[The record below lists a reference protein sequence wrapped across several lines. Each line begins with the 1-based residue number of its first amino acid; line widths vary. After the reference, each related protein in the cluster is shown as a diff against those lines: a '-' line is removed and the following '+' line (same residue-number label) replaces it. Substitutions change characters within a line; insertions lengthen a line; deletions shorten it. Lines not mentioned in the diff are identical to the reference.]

1 MLFFFT
7 GEISIREGLDRE
19 QRESY
24 EIVAEAKDQGSP
36 PRSSRVMV
44 KVIVLDVNDNSPEI
58 VDPQEDVVSIREE
71 QSPGTEVVRIKAIDL
86 DNGNNASITYSLL
99 KNRDSDGYGVFTID
113 PVTGI
118 IKTRM
123 VLDHEEKTIY
133 RLVIAAT
140 DGGTPPRQTTRT
152 LRVEVLDLSDN
163 RPTFTSSSLSFK
175 IREDVKVGYI
185 VGSVSGMDTT
195 HENSIPG
202 SSGAYVTYTLTSLK
216 PDNNANAFDIDR
228 GSGSLFVARE
238 LDRESQSEYRLE
250 VRALDT
256 SAMNNPQSSA
266 ITVKIE
272 IIDVNDNPPKWPL
285 DPITVHVNE
294 NMDIG
299 SNIFNFSANDADSGS
314 NGEIRYSLVKQIPS
328 EKKFT
333 IDSLTG
339 SLTLASSLDYEDITE
354 YIVIVRATDQAMN
367 VSERLSTAVTI
378 RVLVT
383 DFNDN
388 SPKFVVPTSTT
399 AFISE
404 TSIVGMTITHLVAV
418 DLDSGDNGRVT
429 YTISGGNNAGLF
441 SLGYDTGTLTL
452 VKPLP
457 TSKKSFVLNITANDH
472 GTPTRLANMELK
484 LTVQG
489 NWNSPPKFLDS
500 QYTASVL
507 EDVPVGTDVTKVAVR
522 SGLIT
527 NSECFSMF

>member
-1 MLFFFT
+1 M
-7 GEISIREGLDRE
+7 DRE
-19 QRESY
+19 QKQSY
-24 EIVAEAKDQGSP
+24 EIVAEAKDQGTP
-36 PRSSRVMV
+36 PRSSRIIVRV
-44 KVIVLDVNDNSPEI
+44 LVLDVNDNAPEI

-71 QSPGTEVVRIKAIDL
+71 QPPGTEVVRIKAIDM
-86 DNGNNASITYSLL
+86 DDGNNATITYSLL

-113 PVTGI
+113 PVSGV

-133 RLVIAAT
+133 RLAIAAT
-140 DGGTPPRQTTRT
+140 DGGTPPKQTNRT
-152 LRVEVLDLSDN
+152 LRVEVLDLNDN

-175 IREDVKVGYI
+175 IREDVKVGYV
-185 VGSVSGMDTT
+185 VGSVSGMDTNQ
-195 HENSIPG
+195 ENSIPG

-216 PDNNANAFDIDR
+216 PDSNANAFDIDR
-228 GSGSLFVARE
+228 GSGSLVVARE
-238 LDRESQSEYRLE
+238 LDRETQSEYRLE

-272 IIDVNDNPPKWPL
+272 IVDVNDNPPTWPR
-285 DPITVHVNE
+285 DPIVIHVSE
-294 NMDIG
+294 NTDIG
-299 SNIFNFSANDADSGS
+299 TNVYNFSANDADSGN
-314 NGEIRYSLVKQIPS
+314 NGELRYSLVKQTPS
-328 EKKFT
+328 YKKFT

-339 SLTLASSLDYEDITE
+339 TLTLAASLDYEDITE
-354 YIVIVRATDQAMN
+354 YVIIVKATDQAAN
-367 VSERLSTAVTI
+367 VAERLSTSVTI
-378 RVLVT
+378 RVVVT

-388 SPKFVVPTSTT
+388 SPKFVVPTSAT

-404 TSIVGMTITHLVAV
+404 TSIVGMTVTHLIAV

-457 TSKKSFVLNITANDH
+457 TSQKSFVLNITANDH

-484 LTVQG
+484 LSVQG

-500 QYTASVL
+500 QYTASVQ
-507 EDVPVGTDVTKVAVR
+507 EDASVGTEVTRVAVR
-522 SGLIT
+522 SGMIT
-527 NSECFSMF
+527 NSEYFLKL